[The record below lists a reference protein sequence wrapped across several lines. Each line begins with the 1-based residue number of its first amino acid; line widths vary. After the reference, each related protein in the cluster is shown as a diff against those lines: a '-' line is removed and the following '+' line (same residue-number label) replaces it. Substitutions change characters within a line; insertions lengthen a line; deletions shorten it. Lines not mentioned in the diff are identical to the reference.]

1 MADEPTVSISD
12 VVWLKW
18 VNEFAAYSKKT
29 LREGLYEEWPLLMR
43 KVMDFTPP
51 FKAKG
56 APGVSDLSIGRAAV
70 AFDIYKTM
78 RPFNPAARTKGMERI
93 LDSKDVE
100 AFNIVASRSQ
110 RAEMVGVTAIAFSPS
125 EHLRQR
131 NARGRVPGRDRKKV
145 VLGSDVGL
153 LKNYVKQR
161 QSFVGFAKSG
171 WLKALLLVGGEAP
184 NYVTKQGTGGG
195 DVIDDHA
202 NVDEPSITAINRTP
216 WAVRRDEGER
226 ILGDAKASRIEA
238 IIKKMK
244 EAIRRADADAKRAAA

>member
-1 MADEPTVSISD
+1 MSDSPTVSISD
-12 VVWLKW
+12 VVWLRW
-18 VNEFAAYSKKT
+18 VNEFAKFSKKT
-29 LREGLYEEWPLLMR
+29 LREAMYEEWPFLMR

-70 AFDIYKTM
+70 AFDVYKTM

-93 LDSKDVE
+93 LDTKDVA

-110 RAEMVGVTAIAFSPS
+110 RAEMIGVTAVAFSPG

-145 VLGSDVGL
+145 VLGSDVGE
-153 LKNYVKQR
+153 LKKYVKYR
-161 QSFVGFAKSG
+161 SGWVGFAKSG
-171 WLKALLLVGGEAP
+171 WLKGLLLVGGEAP
-184 NYVTKQGTGGG
+184 GYVTKHGTGGG

-202 NVDEPSITAINRTP
+202 NVEEPSITAINRTP
-216 WAVRRDEGER
+216 WAVRKDEGDR
-226 ILGDAKASRIEA
+226 ILADAKASRAES
-238 IIKKMK
+238 IIAKIKD
-244 EAIRRADADAKRAAA
+244 AIRRADAAAKRAA